1 MNRGKLCGVM
11 SAAVTPVCGDGSID
25 RGAVGALMDYYAEN
39 GISGALWPS
48 STGEYFALTGAK
60 RRDCVSAAAGHNPHG
75 LTVLANISEGSL
87 EAAMENARAMADLG
101 ADAAVLM
108 PPQFH
113 HHTQDELVDYYTRA
127 ADQSPI
133 PLIIYN
139 HMTRLPSKVE
149 IPTVMKLK
157 DHPNLWGIKDTHND
171 AARLMTLST
180 LIGEDED
187 FVIMAGGDGM
197 AGYSAIFHMEMLN
210 ALSSIRP
217 DLFVE
222 MYRAGRAG
230 DLRTVSLL
238 QQRVNR
244 LMGVF
249 TALKGGKSSAALFSQ
264 AVKAALSMKGLCG
277 TKAVQ
282 LGYELDQSDLD
293 SVKRVLDTV

>member
-1 MNRGKLCGVM
+1 M
-11 SAAVTPVCGDGSID
+11 SAAVTPVNRDGSID
-25 RGAVGALMDYYAEN
+25 TGSIEAIMDYYAEN
-39 GISGALWPS
+39 GLTGALWPS
-48 STGEYFALTGAK
+48 STGEYFALTNAK
-60 RRDCVSAAAGHNPHG
+60 RRVCVAAAARHNAHG

-101 ADAAVLM
+101 ADAVVLM

-113 HHTQDELVDYYTRA
+113 HHTQDELVDYYTKA
-127 ADQSPI
+127 ADESPL
-133 PLIIYN
+133 PLLIYN

-149 IPTVMKLK
+149 IQTVMKLK
-157 DHPNLWGIKDTHND
+157 DHPNIVGIKDTHND

-180 LIGEDED
+180 LVSSEEN

-197 AGYSAIFHMEMLN
+197 AGYSALFHMEMLN

-222 MYRAGRAG
+222 MYKEGREG
-230 DLRTVSLL
+230 NQKRVSEL

-244 LMGVF
+244 LMAVF

-264 AVKAALSMKGLCG
+264 AVKVALSLKGLCSVR
-277 TKAVQ
+277 AVQ
-282 LGYELDQSDLD
+282 LGYELDENDLNQ
-293 SVKRVLDTV
+293 VKRVLESV